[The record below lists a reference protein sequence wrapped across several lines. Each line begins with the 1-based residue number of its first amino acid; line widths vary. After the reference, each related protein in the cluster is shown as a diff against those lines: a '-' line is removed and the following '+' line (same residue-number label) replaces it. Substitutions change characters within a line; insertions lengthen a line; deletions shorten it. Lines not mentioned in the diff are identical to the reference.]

1 MMVMV
6 PQIKLYPH
14 KMVKINLM
22 MECSFLRYV
31 CRKHKLDIMLLK
43 LKSDKDIAMMNSDSL
58 SATSMFSL
66 MSAIV
71 ELFTIITMFL
81 LV

>member
-6 PQIKLYPH
+6 QQIKLYPH
-14 KMVKINLM
+14 KIVKINLM
-22 MECSFLRYV
+22 TECSFLRYV
-31 CRKHKLDIMLLK
+31 CRKHKLNIMLLK
-43 LKSDKDIAMMNSDSL
+43 LNSDKDIAMMNNDSL
-58 SATSMFSL
+58 SATSIFSL

-71 ELFTIITMFL
+71 ELFTIFTMFL